1 MGRKLRLDHRKSKS
15 ERPNSSHDKKL
26 PLLVSFPLS
35 RVYSKLTVSLPR
47 TIFLHG
53 EVNSPSLLKQRL
65 LSSSSLSSDWVIA
78 PSDSDLTVC
87 LIKFKNGDIPSDRV
101 SVISVTVTEKLQCN
115 ITAYGRLLPYNTYT
129 LTSLADFL
137 DLLKFLETSHLCPGN
152 YDIKFIEVGYQ
163 RKGIFTDQ
171 QGI

>member
-1 MGRKLRLDHRKSKS
+1 MGRKLRLDYRKSKS
-15 ERPNSSHDKKL
+15 ERPRSSRDKKL

-53 EVNSPSLLKQRL
+53 EVNALSVLKQRL

-87 LIKFKNGDIPSDRV
+87 LIKFKNGDILSDRV

-115 ITAYGRLLPYNTYT
+115 ITAYGRLLQYNTYT

-137 DLLKFLETSHLCPGN
+137 DLLKFLETKHLCPGN
-152 YDIKFIEVGYQ
+152 NDTKFIHVGYQ

>member
-1 MGRKLRLDHRKSKS
+1 MGRKLRLDYRKSKS
-15 ERPNSSHDKKL
+15 ERPSSSRDKKL

-53 EVNSPSLLKQRL
+53 EVNALSVLKQRL

-87 LIKFKNGDIPSDRV
+87 FIKFKNGDIPSDRV
-101 SVISVTVTEKLQCN
+101 SVISVTVTVTEKLQCN
-115 ITAYGRLLPYNTYT
+115 ITAYGRLLQYNTYT

-137 DLLKFLETSHLCPGN
+137 GLLKFLETSHLCPLLSMIIHTLI
-152 YDIKFIEVGYQ
+152 YCA
-163 RKGIFTDQ
+163 
-171 QGI
+171 

>member
-1 MGRKLRLDHRKSKS
+1 MGRKLRLDYQKSKS
-15 ERPNSSHDKKL
+15 ERPSSSRDKKL

-35 RVYSKLTVSLPR
+35 SVSLPR

-53 EVNSPSLLKQRL
+53 EANALSVLKQRL

-115 ITAYGRLLPYNTYT
+115 ITAYGRLLQYNTYT
-129 LTSLADFL
+129 LTSLAD
-137 DLLKFLETSHLCPGN
+137 LLGLLNTN
-152 YDIKFIEVGYQ
+152 YFVTI
-163 RKGIFTDQ
+163 
-171 QGI
+171 